1 MSEAS
6 GSGKVSARSDYTVWD
21 CVIPYVNEPQ
31 DRAKVSLVCKQWH
44 KIDSLTRKHV
54 TIAMCYAATP
64 DRLAR
69 RFPNLES
76 LKLKGQPRASMFNL
90 IPCDWG
96 GYAKPWIEEIVK
108 SFKKMKALH
117 LRRMIVKDS
126 DLELIASTAIG
137 KRLEV
142 LKLDKCYG
150 FSTDGLLNIC
160 RSLRSLRSLDMEESS
175 IIENDGE
182 WLHELAL
189 RNTVLENLNFYMT
202 DLVQINSGDLELIAK
217 NCASLVMVKITDFD
231 IADLVGFFRNA
242 AALEEFCGG
251 SFSKP
256 PEAGEG
262 DQNERLE
269 RYSAVPF
276 PPRLCC
282 LGLTYLARPEIPIV
296 FPFAARLKKLDLLFA
311 LLDTEGHCLLLGR
324 CPNLEMLQ
332 SRDVIGD
339 RGLAVVAQICKK
351 LKRLRIERG
360 DDMEDVEGVIT
371 QRGLISLS
379 QGCLELEF
387 LAIPVS
393 EITNASL
400 ECVCT
405 HLKKLYSFRLVLIE
419 KQETR
424 ANFPLDN
431 GVRSLLMGCNKLT
444 GLTLYLLP
452 GALTDVGLSYIG
464 KYSPKVKWM
473 LLGFVGESD
482 NGILEFSK
490 NLPSLQKLELR
501 GCLFSEGALGDA
513 ILRLSSLRSLWAQ
526 GYNESGADWDKVHKK
541 RPKWIIELIPASRV
555 AVPNENGEDAFI
567 ENKAQILAYHSLA
580 GQRTDFPSTVVPF
593 IPKDTMDE

>member
-1 MSEAS
+1 
-6 GSGKVSARSDYTVWD
+6 
-21 CVIPYVNEPQ
+21 
-31 DRAKVSLVCKQWH
+31 
-44 KIDSLTRKHV
+44 
-54 TIAMCYAATP
+54 
-64 DRLAR
+64 
-69 RFPNLES
+69 
-76 LKLKGQPRASMFNL
+76 
-90 IPCDWG
+90 
-96 GYAKPWIEEIVK
+96 
-108 SFKKMKALH
+108 
-117 LRRMIVKDS
+117 
-126 DLELIASTAIG
+126 
-137 KRLEV
+137 
-142 LKLDKCYG
+142 
-150 FSTDGLLNIC
+150 
-160 RSLRSLRSLDMEESS
+160 MEESS